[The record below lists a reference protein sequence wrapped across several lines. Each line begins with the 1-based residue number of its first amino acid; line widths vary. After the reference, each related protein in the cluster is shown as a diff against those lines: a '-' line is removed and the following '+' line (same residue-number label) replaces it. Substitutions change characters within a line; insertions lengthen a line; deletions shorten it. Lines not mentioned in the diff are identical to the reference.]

1 MHISFSAS
9 VSVKSNFSGPHLS
22 SAALFSGKVGD
33 IEDQHKDDE
42 FGSFFE
48 EIRSYSM
55 ACVISSVA
63 SLEAYANEIFI
74 DHKEYFPEIEER
86 IVVKFWELYEQK
98 SILDKYSFA
107 LFIKDKEEFTKG
119 ESPYQDIY
127 ALIKLRNALVHFKPE
142 WDDQQNIHKT
152 VSSKLSGR
160 FEPTKFMGPHEPLFP
175 KRWSSSGC
183 TKWAVRSVV
192 DFVTVFDEMAGFDS
206 KIKKQ
211 ASKLV
216 Y

>member
-1 MHISFSAS
+1 MHIGFSAS
-9 VSVKSNFSGPHLS
+9 VSIKSNFSGPHLS
-22 SAALFSGKVGD
+22 SAALFSWKVGD

-74 DHKEYFPEIEER
+74 DHKEYFPEIDER

-98 SILDKYSFA
+98 SILDKYSFV
-107 LFIKDKEEFTKG
+107 LFLKDKGEFNKG
-119 ESPYQDIY
+119 ESPYQDIA

-152 VSSKLSGR
+152 VASKLLGR
-160 FEPTKFMGPHEPLFP
+160 FEPTKFMGLLEPLFP

-183 TKWAVRSVV
+183 TKWAVRSVI
-192 DFVTVFDEMAGFDS
+192 DFVTVFDEMAGFHS